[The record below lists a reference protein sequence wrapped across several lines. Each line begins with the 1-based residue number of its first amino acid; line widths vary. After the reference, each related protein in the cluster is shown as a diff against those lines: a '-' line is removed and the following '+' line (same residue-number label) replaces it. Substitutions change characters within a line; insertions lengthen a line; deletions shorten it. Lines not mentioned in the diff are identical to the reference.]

1 MECWIWDWIE
11 MNRMNYK
18 EMGWI
23 GLDGIGWGWIERII
37 KELDELLRNGMECLI
52 WDWNAM
58 EWIERIVKEWDGML
72 NMGLQCFGSIS
83 FWCGSGS
90 GSGLWYGS
98 GSGSE
103 VTFDSVN
110 RIFPIKCYARL

>member
-52 WDWNAM
+52 WD
-58 EWIERIVKEWDGML
+58 RIGIYRMNIKGIGW
-72 NMGLQCFGSIS
+72 
-83 FWCGSGS
+83 
-90 GSGLWYGS
+90 
-98 GSGSE
+98 
-103 VTFDSVN
+103 SV
-110 RIFPIKCYARL
+110 